1 MDHSYRRVI
10 YLAMIWLPLLSA
22 CVGGNRQIVQTPP
35 PRIEG
40 IPPSPVDQN
49 PTLTRSRTGL
59 DSRAQVLIDV
69 RRLRESGEALRRSG
83 DIDGA
88 GRDFQEALEVLW
100 AYSREHE
107 SGNPEIESEIDAMVL
122 RLQTL
127 KAVEETE
134 SRAIDA
140 FAGLETSSDDLG
152 PSIREQMEPEVEVRD
167 SALPIQVH
175 DRVLAFLEYFTEGSG
190 RRTMEV
196 GLERVGRYGPMIR
209 RILQEEG
216 VPEALIY
223 LAQTESGF
231 RPRALSRSAAKGMW
245 QFIASRGAEYGLRQ
259 NWWIDERA
267 DPEKSTRAAARHLRD
282 LHDTFGD
289 WHLAMAAY
297 NAGPG
302 RVQQAIREA
311 GVDDFWI
318 LAEQNLLPPETRNY
332 VPTILAMTLIGGN
345 PSRYG
350 FDVRPANPRE
360 VERVPL
366 AQATDLRVIAEAL
379 ELPLGTVEELNPH
392 VLRAATPPDDNQ
404 FELIL
409 PIGYSELY
417 AERIAPLSEGD
428 RLRFQHHVVTLGETL
443 WQLSEQYG
451 VSIFAISDTN
461 RLNDQHMIHAGH
473 SLIIPL
479 SGIPRPETSVAE
491 VSPRTL
497 GPNRYQIR
505 RGDTLWGIAA
515 KFGIGVDDIK
525 TWNDMSSSLLI
536 AGNTLRLTATQDMPQ
551 DSVPTST
558 AAKRFYSVRAG
569 DTLSQIASSH
579 RTSIDAIRS
588 WNLERDL
595 NIIHPGD
602 EITIY
607 CTTEIIC

>member
-1 MDHSYRRVI
+1 M
-10 YLAMIWLPLLSA
+10 
-22 CVGGNRQIVQTPP
+22 
-35 PRIEG
+35 
-40 IPPSPVDQN
+40 
-49 PTLTRSRTGL
+49 
-59 DSRAQVLIDV
+59 
-69 RRLRESGEALRRSG
+69 
-83 DIDGA
+83 
-88 GRDFQEALEVLW
+88 
-100 AYSREHE
+100 
-107 SGNPEIESEIDAMVL
+107 
-122 RLQTL
+122 
-127 KAVEETE
+127 
-134 SRAIDA
+134 
-140 FAGLETSSDDLG
+140 
-152 PSIREQMEPEVEVRD
+152 
-167 SALPIQVH
+167 
-175 DRVLAFLEYFTEGSG
+175 
-190 RRTMEV
+190 
-196 GLERVGRYGPMIR
+196 
-209 RILQEEG
+209 
-216 VPEALIY
+216 
-223 LAQTESGF
+223 
-231 RPRALSRSAAKGMW
+231 
-245 QFIASRGAEYGLRQ
+245 
-259 NWWIDERA
+259 
-267 DPEKSTRAAARHLRD
+267 
-282 LHDTFGD
+282 
-289 WHLAMAAY
+289 
-297 NAGPG
+297 
-302 RVQQAIREA
+302 
-311 GVDDFWI
+311 
-318 LAEQNLLPPETRNY
+318 
-332 VPTILAMTLIGGN
+332 
-345 PSRYG
+345 
-350 FDVRPANPRE
+350 
-360 VERVPL
+360 
-366 AQATDLRVIAEAL
+366 
-379 ELPLGTVEELNPH
+379 
-392 VLRAATPPDDNQ
+392 
-404 FELIL
+404 IL

-428 RLRFQHHVVTLGETL
+428 RLRFQHHVVTRGETL